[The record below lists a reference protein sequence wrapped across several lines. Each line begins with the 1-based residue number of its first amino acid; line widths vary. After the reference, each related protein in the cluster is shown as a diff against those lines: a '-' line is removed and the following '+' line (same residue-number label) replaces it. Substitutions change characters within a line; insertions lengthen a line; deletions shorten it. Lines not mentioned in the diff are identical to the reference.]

1 MKKFLSSLLA
11 LTMILSLVIVPAN
24 ASDNTIGGVSIVPKS
39 VSLEV
44 GEETEITVNTNGIE
58 MFNTGEKLTVDG
70 KEYTLIETPTI
81 TVGSIVSNDNSV
93 VTVTADSSGRSGVA
107 TAKAVAKG
115 KATISCTVTCNYKYN
130 DGVKDIDATATQTLT
145 TEITV
150 EPPVTYT
157 YEIGGSVAVAAE
169 PSKDLKSGDTVTFR
183 ATATNIAVTKTG
195 SNGSS
200 ETVSKDKY
208 KLSYEWTS
216 ATADKENPSK
226 ATATLT
232 LGKDKTEDSL
242 EVTCE
247 ITAKFKKDADISGE
261 ISGKVSG
268 KTSVNFVSKDAAD
281 KDKAQADFEKA
292 VLDAGFTYKTRATS
306 LDKTNRV
313 VTYKPYVG
321 ETTASYSDFA
331 LAGDITGFDKV
342 KIEANGKGF
351 KVVGESK
358 EGKYAVS
365 MPFTFKA
372 GTAPTVTFTNSLT
385 SGEGFTATVQKDGTI
400 TVTAKA
406 SNVTNPS
413 YEWVIGKKTVGTEA
427 GFTFN
432 KENKYTATKGTV
444 TAVCKVHENGGSAV
458 AAQNTFTLT
467 VSDEA
472 CTLEV
477 KPEKLTFAQTGSSN
491 YQTLTAKLYKTENN
505 QQKEVK
511 TGVTYSF
518 EASDNSVVNLTATG
532 NTAKVYLKKQDN
544 ATITVTATFEGKTY
558 TETVEVKGA
567 LLSASLDKVENGGN
581 LEFDYDDV
589 KAAANEALPSGV
601 VVKRN
606 SSISIADVPT
616 KDSDGGVLYN
626 GNRKITSYTFAADS
640 SVDLEF
646 RAANGF
652 VGDAKM
658 TMTVTGDDGKTYVI
672 ALAIPVTMREAKFDD
687 QVTGGESTYKVS
699 VPDGY
704 KAYSVLGV
712 NKTPDSDKY
721 NKTWT
726 IRNAEYSGSSL
737 YPVKSTDLKD
747 GEIKLYIVAID
758 DDGKAYAGTLTV
770 TANSYSIKYNV
781 VAGESVT
788 FDQKRFESFMEDYAD
803 DNIKTSKGDYFEF
816 DYVKFTS
823 LPNSTREGV
832 LYEGKDKIKT
842 STEVENLDKVSFE
855 SVAKA
860 KDTIKVP
867 FTLYAKQYDKNDKVI
882 DKKVSMTGEVVI
894 SVVKEDIVFEV
905 GVNSAVKLGSDKFI
919 DFLRDSDKS
928 YKKADLDYVTFD
940 VGKNSAITSYFNGTG
955 ALYRYYNG
963 STGINATVSAKD
975 EFYYNP
981 KTSSKHYDLDDVTY
995 VTSKFAKVGDIV
1007 YIPFTAYGT
1016 KSGQKAEGTL
1026 AIKVKQTMN
1035 FVDVHTYDY
1044 FYDSVQWAVNLDIT
1058 KGTSATTFSPKQ
1070 GCTRAQIVTFLWRA
1084 ANSPA
1089 PRSSTNKFTD
1099 VYATAHADYMKAIIW
1114 ATEQGITT
1122 GTGNGKFSPD
1132 DTCTRAQIV
1141 TFLYRFKSNP
1151 AVYGSLNFSDVN
1163 KTEHAA
1169 FYNAILW
1176 AVNNKITTGYGN
1188 GIFDPNGTCNRGDAV
1203 TFLYRALA

>member
-1 MKKFLSSLLA
+1 MMKKFLSSLLA
-11 LTMILSLVIVPAN
+11 LTMILSLVIVPAQADNSINGTIDGGTLTITN
-24 ASDNTIGGVSIVPKS
+24 ATNDSIAAKVGDPVVTLQASLSGATLKYGDNTVTNPQTEYTWAVTRGNAVTISGDKMSIVKK
-39 VSLEV
+39 
-44 GEETEITVNTNGIE
+44 GDATIQCTAT
-58 MFNTGEKLTVDG
+58 MTGT
-70 KEYTLIETPTI
+70 YTPQATGNETPTQ
-81 TVGSIVSNDNSV
+81 
-93 VTVTADSSGRSGVA
+93 VTVTAVKTA
-107 TAKAVAKG
+107 TA
-115 KATISCTVTCNYKYN
+115 TVTVSDPQGDADATFAAAIKAAGIKYN
-130 DGVKDIDATATQTLT
+130 DRPCTINNANTTITYYTIKGESAQKWETSPNGYEKPTYDTSVSNKLTIKSSITVDGTSTNVSYTYDLSSSQASLTLKSSITGETAANEQVLSNGKLTLT
-145 TEITV
+145 AN
-150 EPPVTYT
+150 Y
-157 YEIGGSVAVAAE
+157 
-169 PSKDLKSGDTVTFR
+169 
-183 ATATNIAVTKTG
+183 TG
-195 SNGSS
+195 SP
-200 ETVSKDKY
+200 
-208 KLSYEWTS
+208 S
-216 ATADKENPSK
+216 ATYQWK
-226 ATATLT
+226 L
-232 LGKDKTEDSL
+232 DS
-242 EVTCE
+242 
-247 ITAKFKKDADISGE
+247 G
-261 ISGKVSG
+261 
-268 KTSVNFVSKDAAD
+268 
-281 KDKAQADFEKA
+281 
-292 VLDAGFTYKTRATS
+292 
-306 LDKTNRV
+306 
-313 VTYKPYVG
+313 
-321 ETTASYSDFA
+321 SY
-331 LAGDITGFDKV
+331 
-342 KIEANGKGF
+342 
-351 KVVGESK
+351 
-358 EGKYAVS
+358 
-365 MPFTFKA
+365 
-372 GTAPTVTFTNSLT
+372 
-385 SGEGFTATVQKDGTI
+385 
-400 TVTAKA
+400 
-406 SNVTNPS
+406 
-413 YEWVIGKKTVGTEA
+413 
-427 GFTFN
+427 
-432 KENKYTATKGTV
+432 
-444 TAVCKVHENGGSAV
+444 ENGGSTYEFSKTSGSYTLYCQVLENDKV
-458 AAQNTFTLT
+458 ADTTSCTITVKSANNFTLKTNPSSLTMSDKSKNEPLSATLSEDGNAASLKNVKYSFVSENTRVATVSQETAGSYLATVKLAGNGETYIKVTAEYLGGKIEKSVPFYGEVHEVTLDEVENGKSETYSYNTLLSAADKTFKGVSIKSIKVNPTKTTYGEIKDSRYANEYVFEAASGKIGVFTFTVTAYEGNNLNGASYT
-467 VSDEA
+467 V
-472 CTLEV
+472 
-477 KPEKLTFAQTGSSN
+477 TFNIPVTPIKTTYESQYPQPSGTSSN
-491 YQTLTAKLYKTENN
+491 YK
-505 QQKEVK
+505 
-511 TGVTYSF
+511 YSV
-518 EASDNSVVNLTATG
+518 A
-532 NTAKVYLKKQDN
+532 
-544 ATITVTATFEGKTY
+544 
-558 TETVEVKGA
+558 
-567 LLSASLDKVENGGN
+567 
-581 LEFDYDDV
+581 
-589 KAAANEALPSGV
+589 
-601 VVKRN
+601 
-606 SSISIADVPT
+606 
-616 KDSDGGVLYN
+616 
-626 GNRKITSYTFAADS
+626 
-640 SVDLEF
+640 
-646 RAANGF
+646 
-652 VGDAKM
+652 
-658 TMTVTGDDGKTYVI
+658 
-672 ALAIPVTMREAKFDD
+672 
-687 QVTGGESTYKVS
+687 

-704 KAYSVLGV
+704 ESYYVVAKNPDKAPTDYSEKLSG
-712 NKTPDSDKY
+712 TSSS
-721 NKTWT
+721 
-726 IRNAEYSGSSL
+726 YSGKSL
-737 YPVKSTDLKD
+737 YTLSGSDFDKSGKC
-747 GEIKLYIVAID
+747 ELYIVTYD
-758 DDGKAYAGTLTV
+758 RKTAYYGVLTV
-770 TANSYSIKYNV
+770 YQKSYNIEYSV
-781 VAGESVT
+781 VAGETLS
-788 FDQKRFESFMEDYAD
+788 FDQKAFESFMNDYAD
-803 DNIKTSKGDYFEF
+803 DNISTSKGDYFEF

-1035 FVDVHTYDY
+1035 FVDVRPGDY

-1132 DTCTRAQIV
+1132 ATCTRAQIV
-1141 TFLYRFKSNP
+1141 TFLYRFKGNP